1 MATLKLNS
9 QTVVTESSGTLTA
22 PALNLTTGTM
32 ASGVTFPTG
41 HIVQTVI
48 DSDTT
53 TYANTSVGDDSGVSN
68 GPVALS
74 KAYSITPTSSSNK
87 ILAHFMIPQVR
98 INLDKSGLYM
108 RVYRK
113 IGSGS
118 YAELTEAS
126 GDSSGT
132 PKGSVFGNHDKN
144 GDGNR
149 ISTIMTGHFTDQTH
163 AQSGVEVSYKF
174 YFGCGDSGTHAIY
187 VNRTENDN
195 SATYNFRT
203 RTHCT
208 LQEIKG

>member
-1 MATLKLNS
+1 MTDSILQVDKIIDKAGTSNKELA
-9 QTVVTESSGTLTA
+9 EYSSSAWSWGKGV
-22 PALNLTTGTM
+22 PAG
-32 ASGVTFPTG
+32 SV
-41 HIVQTVI
+41 IQTVI
-48 DSDTT
+48 DSDAT
-53 TYANTSVGDDSGVSN
+53 TYTNGSVGDSSGSN

-74 KAYSITPTSSSNK
+74 KAYSITPTSTSNK
-87 ILAHFMIPQVR
+87 IMIHFMIPQVR

-126 GDSSGT
+126 GDSSNT

-149 ISTIMTGHFTDQTH
+149 ISTIMTGHVSDQTH
-163 AQSGVEVSYKF
+163 GQSGVQVSYKF

-195 SATYNFRT
+195 SSVYNFRT
-203 RTHCT
+203 KTHCT

>member
-1 MATLKLNS
+1 MAQLKMGDTS
-9 QTVVTESSGTLTA
+9 IISDSSGTPTFQNGLI
-22 PALNLTTGTM
+22 
-32 ASGVTFPTG
+32 FPTG

-48 DSDTT
+48 DSDAT
-53 TYANTSVGDDSGVSN
+53 TYSNTSVGDDAGVSN

-113 IGSGS
+113 IGPAGS

-149 ISTIMTGHFTDQTH
+149 ISTIMTGHFTDQSH

-174 YFGCGDSGTHAIY
+174 YFGCGDTGTHAIY

-195 SATYNFRT
+195 NATYNFRT

>member
-1 MATLKLNS
+1 MASFTMDGTTIFSK
-9 QTVVTESSGTLTA
+9 SGSNITYSA
-22 PALNLTTGTM
+22 GNLTNALADSNTI
-32 ASGVTFPTG
+32 FPAG

-53 TYANTSVGDDSGVSN
+53 TYSNTSVGDDAGVSN

-98 INLDKSGLYM
+98 IAQDKSGLYM

-149 ISTIMTGHFTDQTH
+149 ISTIMTGHFTDQSH

-174 YFGCGDSGTHAIY
+174 YFGCGDTGTHAIY

-195 SATYNFRT
+195 NATYNFRT

>member
-1 MATLKLNS
+1 MSDLVLGST
-9 QTVVTESSGTLTA
+9 TVLSDSSGTPTIQ
-22 PALNLTTGTM
+22 
-32 ASGVTFPTG
+32 SGVGFPVG
-41 HIVQTVI
+41 HVVQTVI
-48 DSDTT
+48 DNDAT
-53 TYANTSVGDDSGVSN
+53 TYANTSVGDDGTVSN

-87 ILAHFMIPQVR
+87 IMIYFMIPQVR

-108 RVYRK
+108 RVYRQ

-118 YAELTEAS
+118 YAELAEAS
-126 GDSSGT
+126 GDGSST
-132 PKGSVFGNHDKN
+132 PKRAVFANFDKN

-149 ISTIMTGHFTDQTH
+149 ISTIMTGHVSDQTH
-163 AQSGVEVSYKF
+163 GQSGVQVSYKF

-195 SATYNFRT
+195 SSVYNFRT
-203 RTHCT
+203 KTHCT

>member
-1 MATLKLNS
+1 MTDSILQVDKIIDKAGTSNKELA
-9 QTVVTESSGTLTA
+9 EYSSSAWSWGKGV
-22 PALNLTTGTM
+22 PAG
-32 ASGVTFPTG
+32 SV
-41 HIVQTVI
+41 IQTVI
-48 DSDTT
+48 DSDAT
-53 TYANTSVGDDSGVSN
+53 TYSNGSVGDSSGSN

-74 KAYSITPTSSSNK
+74 KAYSITPTSTSNK
-87 ILAHFMIPQVR
+87 IMIHFMIPQVR

-118 YAELTEAS
+118 YAELAEAG
-126 GDSSGT
+126 GDGSGT
-132 PKGSVFGNHDKN
+132 PKRSVFGNHDKN

-149 ISTIMTGHFTDQTH
+149 ISTSMTGHVTDQTH

-195 SATYNFRT
+195 SASYNFRT